1 MSGIAVGAI
10 AIAVLLG
17 LLALRVPVAFA
28 LGGVAVGGIL
38 LLRGPEAAM
47 GVLTTQPYD
56 FVAHWTLSAVPMFLL
71 MGSVAYHSGLTQSL
85 FGAARLWLSWMPGGL
100 AVASTAACAGFAAA
114 SGSSVA
120 TASAM
125 GRIAIPEMLR
135 YRYDP
140 GLAAGSVAAA
150 GTLGSLI
157 PPSILMV
164 LYAIFAEVSVS
175 KALMAGILP
184 GILSAA
190 MFSLM
195 IVVRCKLN
203 PALGPSVQDKVTW
216 GQRLAVLRQV
226 WPLPMLILAVI
237 GGMYSGVFT
246 TTEAAAGGA
255 LMAFVIAAAQRRLS
269 FAVFKASIVEALTG
283 SAIVFFI
290 AIGGVLLS
298 RFMAFS
304 GLPAFMGDVIESMA
318 VDKLTL
324 IIIVSLIFI
333 ILGCFLDS
341 IGLMLLTI
349 PILLPMLEA
358 VDADMIW
365 FGVLV
370 IKYLEIGLVTP
381 PLGMNVYVIKSV
393 VGNTISLERIFKGV
407 TWFVVTDIGTLALLI
422 AFPGIAL
429 LIPNL
434 MAN

>member
-1 MSGIAVGAI
+1 
-10 AIAVLLG
+10 
-17 LLALRVPVAFA
+17 
-28 LGGVAVGGIL
+28 
-38 LLRGPEAAM
+38 
-47 GVLTTQPYD
+47 
-56 FVAHWTLSAVPMFLL
+56 
-71 MGSVAYHSGLTQSL
+71 
-85 FGAARLWLSWMPGGL
+85 
-100 AVASTAACAGFAAA
+100 
-114 SGSSVA
+114 
-120 TASAM
+120 M

-184 GILSAA
+184 GILSAV

-195 IVVRCKLN
+195 IVIRCKLN
-203 PALGPSVQDKVTW
+203 PALGPSLQDKVTW
-216 GQRLAVLRQV
+216 GERLAVLRQV

-255 LMAFVIAAAQRRLS
+255 LMAFVIAAAQRRLN
-269 FAVFKASIVEALTG
+269 FAVLKASIVEALTG
-283 SAIVFFI
+283 TAIVFFI

-304 GLPAFMGDVIESMA
+304 GLPAFMGDVIESLA

-324 IIIVSLIFI
+324 IIIISLIFI

-393 VGNTISLERIFKGV
+393 VGNTISLEKIFKGV

-434 MAN
+434 MGN

>member
-17 LLALRVPVAFA
+17 LLALRIPVAFA

-184 GILSAA
+184 GVLSAV

-195 IVVRCKLN
+195 IVIRCKLN
-203 PALGPSVQDKVTW
+203 PALGPAVQEEVTW

-269 FAVFKASIVEALTG
+269 FAVLKASIVEALTG
-283 SAIVFFI
+283 TAIVFFI

-324 IIIVSLIFI
+324 IIIISLIFI

-393 VGNTISLERIFKGV
+393 VGNTISLEKIFKGV

-434 MAN
+434 MGN

>member
-17 LLALRVPVAFA
+17 LLALRIPVAFA

-184 GILSAA
+184 GILSAV

-195 IVVRCKLN
+195 IVIRCKLN
-203 PALGPSVQDKVTW
+203 PALGPSLQDKVTW
-216 GQRLAVLRQV
+216 GERLAVLRQV

-255 LMAFVIAAAQRRLS
+255 LMAFVIAAAQRRLN
-269 FAVFKASIVEALTG
+269 FAVLKASIVEALTG
-283 SAIVFFI
+283 TAIVFFI

-304 GLPAFMGDVIESMA
+304 GLPAFMGDVIESLA

-324 IIIVSLIFI
+324 IIIISLIFI

-393 VGNTISLERIFKGV
+393 VGNTISLEKIFKGV

-434 MAN
+434 MGN

>member
-1 MSGIAVGAI
+1 MSGIAIGAI
-10 AIAVLLG
+10 AIGVLLL

-38 LLRGPEAAM
+38 ILRGPEAAM

-71 MGSVAYHSGLTQSL
+71 MGSVAYHSGLTQAL

-100 AVASTAACAGFAAA
+100 AVASTVACAGFAAA

-125 GRIAIPEMLR
+125 GRIAIPEMMR

-140 GLAAGSVAAA
+140 GMAAGSVAAA

-175 KALMAGILP
+175 KALMAGIIP
-184 GILSAA
+184 GVLSAL

-203 PALGPSVQDKVTW
+203 PALGPSIQDKVTW
-216 GQRLAVLRQV
+216 GQRLKVLREV
-226 WPLPMLILAVI
+226 WPLPALIVAVI

-255 LMAFVIAAAQRRLS
+255 LMAFIIAAAQRRLS
-269 FAVFKASIVEALTG
+269 FAVLKASVIEALTG
-283 SAIVFFI
+283 SAVVFFI

-304 GLPAFMGDVIESMA
+304 GLPNFMAEVINTLA

-324 IIIVSLIFI
+324 IIIISIIFI

-358 VDADMIW
+358 VGADMIW

-393 VGNTISLERIFKGV
+393 VGNTIPLERIFKGV
-407 TWFVVTDIGTLALLI
+407 TWFVVTDVVTLALLI

-429 LIPNL
+429 LLPAL
-434 MAN
+434 MSD

>member
-226 WPLPMLILAVI
+226 WPLPALILAVI

-255 LMAFVIAAAQRRLS
+255 LMAFFIAAAQRRLS

-283 SAIVFFI
+283 TAIVFFI

-304 GLPAFMGDVIESMA
+304 GLPAFMGDVIESLA

-324 IIIVSLIFI
+324 IIIISLIFI

-358 VDADMIW
+358 VGADMIW

-393 VGNTISLERIFKGV
+393 VGNTISLEKIFKGV

-434 MAN
+434 MGN

>member
-1 MSGIAVGAI
+1 MSGIAIGAI
-10 AIAVLLG
+10 AIGVLLL

-38 LLRGPEAAM
+38 ILRGPEAAM

-71 MGSVAYHSGLTQSL
+71 MGSVAYHSGLTQAL

-100 AVASTAACAGFAAA
+100 AVASTVACAGFAAA

-125 GRIAIPEMLR
+125 GRIAIPEMMR

-140 GLAAGSVAAA
+140 GMAAGSVAAA
-150 GTLGSLI
+150 GTLGSLL

-175 KALMAGILP
+175 KALMAGIIP
-184 GILSAA
+184 GVLSAL

-203 PALGPSVQDKVTW
+203 PALGPSIQDKVTW
-216 GQRLAVLRQV
+216 GQRLKVLREV
-226 WPLPMLILAVI
+226 WPLPALIVAVI

-255 LMAFVIAAAQRRLS
+255 LMAFIIAAAQRRLS
-269 FAVFKASIVEALTG
+269 FAVLKASVIEALTG
-283 SAIVFFI
+283 SAVVFFI

-304 GLPAFMGDVIESMA
+304 GLPNFMAEVINTLA

-324 IIIVSLIFI
+324 IIIISIIFI

-358 VDADMIW
+358 VGADMIW

-393 VGNTISLERIFKGV
+393 VGNTIPLERIFKGV
-407 TWFVVTDIGTLALLI
+407 TWFVVTDVVTLALLI

-429 LIPNL
+429 LLPAL
-434 MAN
+434 MSD

>member
-1 MSGIAVGAI
+1 MSGIAIGAI
-10 AIAVLLG
+10 AIGVLLL

-38 LLRGPEAAM
+38 ILRGPEAAM

-71 MGSVAYHSGLTQSL
+71 MGSVAYHSGLTQAL

-100 AVASTAACAGFAAA
+100 AVASTVACAGFAAA

-125 GRIAIPEMLR
+125 GRIAIPEMMR

-140 GLAAGSVAAA
+140 GMAAGSVAAA

-175 KALMAGILP
+175 KALMAGIIP
-184 GILSAA
+184 GVLSAL

-195 IVVRCKLN
+195 IVIRCKLN

-216 GQRLAVLRQV
+216 GQRLKVLREV
-226 WPLPMLILAVI
+226 WPLPALIVAVI

-255 LMAFVIAAAQRRLS
+255 LMAFIIAAAQRRLN
-269 FAVFKASIVEALTG
+269 FAVLKASVIEALTG
-283 SAIVFFI
+283 TAVVFFI

-304 GLPAFMGDVIESMA
+304 GLPNFMAEVINTLA

-324 IIIVSLIFI
+324 IIIISIIFI

-358 VDADMIW
+358 VGADMIW

-407 TWFVVTDIGTLALLI
+407 TWFVVTDVVTLALLI

-429 LIPNL
+429 LLPAL
-434 MAN
+434 MSD

>member
-1 MSGIAVGAI
+1 MSGIAIGAV
-10 AIAVLLG
+10 ALAVLLL
-17 LLALRVPVAFA
+17 LLALRFPVALA
-28 LGGVAVGGIL
+28 LGGVAVGGIFF
-38 LLRGPEAAM
+38 LRGPEAAM

-85 FGAARLWLSWMPGGL
+85 FGAARLWLSWLPGGL

-125 GRIAIPEMLR
+125 GRIAIPEMMR

-175 KALMAGILP
+175 QALMAGILP
-184 GILSAA
+184 GLLSAA

-195 IVVRCKLN
+195 VIARCKLN
-203 PALGPSVQDKVTW
+203 PALGPAVDDTVTW
-216 GQRLAVLRQV
+216 RQRLAVLRQV
-226 WPLPMLILAVI
+226 WPLPALIVAVV

-269 FAVFKASIVEALTG
+269 FAVAKAAIIEALTG
-283 SAIVFFI
+283 SAVVFFI

-304 GLPAFMGDVIESMA
+304 GLPAFMGDIIESLG
-318 VDKLTL
+318 VNQVLL
-324 IIIVSLIFI
+324 IIVISVIFI
-333 ILGCFLDS
+333 FLGCFLDS

-358 VDADMIW
+358 VDTNMIW

-381 PLGMNVYVIKSV
+381 PVGMNVYVIKSV
-393 VGNTISLERIFKGV
+393 VGNTISLEKIFKGIS
-407 TWFVVTDIGTLALLI
+407 WFVVTDIVTLGLLI
-422 AFPGIAL
+422 AFPAISL
-429 LIPNL
+429 LLPSL

>member
-216 GQRLAVLRQV
+216 SQRLAVLRQV

-269 FAVFKASIVEALTG
+269 FAVLKASIVEALTG
-283 SAIVFFI
+283 TAIVFFI

-304 GLPAFMGDVIESMA
+304 GLPAFMGDVIEAMA

-324 IIIVSLIFI
+324 IIIISLIFI

-358 VDADMIW
+358 VGADMIW

-393 VGNTISLERIFKGV
+393 VGNTISLEKIFKGV

-434 MAN
+434 MGN

>member
-269 FAVFKASIVEALTG
+269 FAVLKASIVEALTG

-304 GLPAFMGDVIESMA
+304 GLPAFMGDVIESLA

-324 IIIVSLIFI
+324 IIIISLIFI

-434 MAN
+434 MGN

>member
-1 MSGIAVGAI
+1 
-10 AIAVLLG
+10 
-17 LLALRVPVAFA
+17 
-28 LGGVAVGGIL
+28 
-38 LLRGPEAAM
+38 
-47 GVLTTQPYD
+47 
-56 FVAHWTLSAVPMFLL
+56 
-71 MGSVAYHSGLTQSL
+71 
-85 FGAARLWLSWMPGGL
+85 
-100 AVASTAACAGFAAA
+100 
-114 SGSSVA
+114 
-120 TASAM
+120 
-125 GRIAIPEMLR
+125 
-135 YRYDP
+135 
-140 GLAAGSVAAA
+140 
-150 GTLGSLI
+150 
-157 PPSILMV
+157 
-164 LYAIFAEVSVS
+164 
-175 KALMAGILP
+175 MAGILP

-216 GQRLAVLRQV
+216 GERLAVLRQV

-283 SAIVFFI
+283 TAIVFFI

-304 GLPAFMGDVIESMA
+304 GLPAFMGDVIESLA

-324 IIIVSLIFI
+324 IIIISLIFI

-358 VDADMIW
+358 VGADMIW

-393 VGNTISLERIFKGV
+393 VGNTISLEKIFKGV

-434 MAN
+434 MGN